1 MAIPP
6 SVHHITPASGALSAH
21 NGRYEK
27 RLSDLAGL
35 YGDAAA
41 FDAELARGD
50 RVVYAVED
58 VRPVAARGDLAFGT
72 TAMEPG
78 QIGGEFFLTR
88 GHIHAIAN
96 RPEIYRG
103 EAGQGLML
111 MEDPEGRVE
120 IVDVVPGAIVYVP
133 PLWIHRSVNV
143 GAGGLVM
150 SFVYPADAG
159 NDYGIVAQSGGMR
172 VRIMADGAGWR
183 AVDNPAWR
191 PRDAA
196 QIAAIH
202 ATED

>member
-103 EAGQGLML
+103 EAGRGLML

>member
-1 MAIPP
+1 MALPP
-6 SVHHITPASGALSAH
+6 TVHHIAQGTGALSAR

-35 YGDAAA
+35 YGDAVA

-58 VRPVAARGDLAFGT
+58 VRPAVQRGDLAFGT

-78 QIGGEFFLTR
+78 QIGGEYFLTR

-103 EAGQGLML
+103 EEGQGLML

-120 IVDVVPGAIVYVP
+120 IIDVTPGAIVYVP

-143 GAGGLVM
+143 GAGRLVM

-191 PRDAA
+191 PRSAA